1 MKDGWKY
8 AVAGGF
14 GGAVLSLALVF
25 GAARSGLLPAS
36 GPSIRDYLM
45 AHPEILVDMTNQL
58 QSDEQNDADAARQA
72 AVDKLGPK
80 VFFDSNLAFITGPA
94 NAKDTL
100 VEFYD
105 YDCPYCR
112 ASLPAVKKFY
122 EMHKRNTR
130 FAFIELP
137 IPSLHGPGAVLA
149 ARASLAARRQ
159 PDKFVAFH
167 FTLMGEDGAITE
179 DAIYAAA
186 RKVGL
191 DVAKL
196 KADMADSSVDLAV
209 ARAHTLAEAA
219 KVDGTPAFII
229 NGKIREGA
237 LDDKS
242 LAKMTNAPT

>member
-1 MKDGWKY
+1 MKNGVRY
-8 AVAGGF
+8 AVAGGL
-14 GGAVLSLALVF
+14 GGAVLALALVF
-25 GAARSGLLPAS
+25 GAAGLGLLPTS
-36 GPSIRDYLM
+36 GTAIHDYLLT
-45 AHPEILVDMTNQL
+45 HPEILVDMTNKL
-58 QSDEQNDADAARQA
+58 QSDEDSQADDARQA
-72 AVDKLGPK
+72 AVDKLGSK
-80 VFFDSNLAFITGPA
+80 AFFDPNLAFITGPA
-94 NAKDTL
+94 NAKTTL

-112 ASLPAVKKFY
+112 ASLPAVMKFY
-122 EMHKRNTR
+122 KAHKSDTR

-167 FTLMGEDGAITE
+167 FALMGEDDAITE
-179 DAIYAAA
+179 DAIYADA

-196 KADMADSSVDLAV
+196 KTDMADSSVDLAV
-209 ARAHTLAEAA
+209 ARAHTLSEAA

-229 NGKIREGA
+229 NGKMREGA
-237 LDDKS
+237 LNDKI
-242 LAKMTNAPT
+242 LTKMTKT